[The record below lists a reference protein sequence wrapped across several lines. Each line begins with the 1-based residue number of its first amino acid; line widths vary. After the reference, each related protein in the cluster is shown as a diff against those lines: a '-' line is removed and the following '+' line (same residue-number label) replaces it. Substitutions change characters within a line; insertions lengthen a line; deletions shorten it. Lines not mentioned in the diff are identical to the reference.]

1 MKGHTHFDCLKITK
15 ITMFGVVRVMKF
27 KFSCFQAIVPPITGP
42 TQQKPDWYWR
52 WIKIVG
58 GDLICFDINSWDDC
72 RPQLISTVKPKLIEI
87 LNVDLLPQWINQFLL
102 FWKFVTS
109 YRSCHHTVP
118 GTWVVFN
125 ASPPCAWMRQ
135 HYPLTRCERT
145 GNLGPTCLVVKKFQ
159 ESGDTRTSFKSYL
172 LVQSRIFG
180 LLRWGE

>member
-1 MKGHTHFDCLKITK
+1 MLPSHCTSNHRTHPTETGLILKMDEDC
-15 ITMFGVVRVMKF
+15 
-27 KFSCFQAIVPPITGP
+27 
-42 TQQKPDWYWR
+42 WR
-52 WIKIVG
+52 W
-58 GDLICFDINSWDDC
+58 FDMFWYQFV
-72 RPQLISTVKPKLIEI
+72 RWLPQSISNVKPKLIEI

-109 YRSCHHTVP
+109 YRSSHHTVP